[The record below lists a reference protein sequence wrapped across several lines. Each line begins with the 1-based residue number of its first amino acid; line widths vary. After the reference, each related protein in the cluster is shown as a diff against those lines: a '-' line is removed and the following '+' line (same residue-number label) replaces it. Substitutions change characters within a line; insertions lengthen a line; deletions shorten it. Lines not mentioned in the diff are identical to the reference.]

1 MEEYISEMKSSLKE
15 SGLSDEDWLEKNN
28 KQCEMI
34 NRILEE
40 IKEKGTKELGINVQ
54 ALWLDPETK
63 GMAL

>member
-34 NRILEE
+34 NRILGE